1 MAQSEEAPAVLV
13 WISRLDK
20 PIFPSF
26 LGLWAGARLVWSDK
40 TLTCSSASHRSYVGQ
55 ACTKISPKIKVEC
68 VPHPAKRV
76 ADAALYP
83 LSFVVGFGKSE

>member
-20 PIFPSF
+20 PILPSF
-26 LGLWAGARLVWSDK
+26 LGLWVGARLVWSDK

-68 VPHPAKRV
+68 VSHPAKRV
-76 ADAALYP
+76 AYP
-83 LSFVVGFGKSE
+83 LSFVVGFG